1 MNISCNLKR
10 IFTESMDRIRRGGGN
25 MIFESSH
32 LLMLVRTK
40 KLLKTPVL
48 LDLRNLYEPEKV
60 KSLGFIYDGVG
71 RIKNK

>member
-1 MNISCNLKR
+1 
-10 IFTESMDRIRRGGGN
+10 

>member
-1 MNISCNLKR
+1 
-10 IFTESMDRIRRGGGN
+10 MDRMRRGGGN
-25 MIFESSH
+25 MIFESPH